1 MHVVVGTAG
10 HIDHGKSALVK
21 ALTGTDP
28 DRLKEEKERG
38 MTTDLGFAFLGT
50 DITVIDVPGHE
61 RFVRHMLAG
70 ASTIDLVV
78 LVVAADDGVMP
89 QTREHFEICRL
100 MGIRRGLVAINKAD
114 LVDDEW
120 VEMVKLDISEMVKGS
135 FLDRAPM
142 IPVSAVTGRGV
153 PELRQAIIDLS
164 KKVEAKPD
172 RGVFRMPVDR
182 NFSMKGFGTVVAGT
196 VLSGLVRVGDT
207 LDLLPQKREVR
218 VRGIQR
224 HNQMLEMLGL
234 GERAALNL
242 QGLEREA
249 VVRGNVLA
257 TPGYYAPTTNFNATM
272 YLLKSVEKPFKNLS
286 SLKLHIGTAEVM
298 CRVALLD
305 TKELAPG
312 QEALVQVR
320 AEEPVVCDWNDHY
333 VVRTFAPQQTI
344 GGGIVL
350 EANPSKERRFDE
362 DVVIRLRALRTG
374 EAGSVL
380 EQYLVKHRFDA
391 RTLAQAAKDLALA
404 DADAKEMLDLL
415 LTTNRARKLEFEG
428 KEYIVHEK
436 MVGEAR
442 AAVVGALTQFHN
454 ENPLRVGLKRPELRS
469 KSGAGHD
476 RGASGVPGRAP
487 GHPAAPMS
495 LPLFEAVLAALLK
508 EGQVVLEDDRVKLA
522 AHEMRLSPALQKEF
536 DRLDKLFQETGFS
549 PPSFEEALAGVDKKL
564 AQQARVALLES
575 GHLVDVGESV
585 VLHRDTV
592 ALAEQKVKAQFARKP
607 ELTASEIRQ
616 ELGTTRKYLIPLLNH
631 LDSRG
636 VTQRKGEVRIL
647 RQKVTSVQ

>member
-1 MHVVVGTAG
+1 LHVVIGTAG

-100 MGIRRGLVAINKAD
+100 MGIKKGLVAINKAD

-120 VEMVKLDISEMVKGS
+120 IEMVKLDVSEMVRGT
-135 FLDRAPM
+135 FLEGAPM
-142 IPVSAVTGRGV
+142 MAVSAITGRGV
-153 PELRQAIIDLS
+153 TELRQAIVELA

-196 VLSGLVRVGDT
+196 VLSGHVHVGDT
-207 LDLLPQKREVR
+207 LELLPQKREVR
-218 VRGIQR
+218 VRGIQK
-224 HNQMLEMLGL
+224 HNQMLETLGL

-242 QGLEREA
+242 QGLERAA
-249 VVRGNVLA
+249 VARGNVLA
-257 TPGYYAPTTNFNATM
+257 TPGYYTPTTNFNAAL
-272 YLLKSVEKPFKNLS
+272 YLLRSVEKPLRNLA

-312 QEALVQVR
+312 QDALVQVR

-333 VVRTFAPQQTI
+333 VIRTFAPQQTI
-344 GGGIVL
+344 GGGVVL
-350 EANPSKERRFDE
+350 EANPSKERRFDD
-362 DVVIRLRALRTG
+362 DVLKRLKALRTG

-380 EQYLVKHRFDA
+380 EQYLLKHKFDA
-391 RTLAQAAKDLALA
+391 RTLIQAAKDLALA
-404 DADAKEMLDLL
+404 DADAKEMLELL
-415 LTTNRARKLEFEG
+415 LATSRAQKLRFEG
-428 KEYIVHEK
+428 KEFLVHEK
-436 MVGEAR
+436 MVAQAR
-442 AAVVGALTQFHN
+442 AAVVAALVQFHKD
-454 ENPLRVGLKRPELRS
+454 NPLRLGLKRPELRS
-469 KSGAGHD
+469 KA
-476 RGASGVPGRAP
+476 AP
-487 GHPAAPMS
+487 GFSP
-495 LPLFEAVLAALLK
+495 PLFGTVLAALLS
-508 EGQVVLEDDRVKLA
+508 ENQVVLEDDRVRLASHQIKLG
-522 AHEMRLSPALQKEF
+522 PALQREY
-536 DRLDKLFQETGFS
+536 DRLDKLFQEMGFS
-549 PPSFEEALAGVDKKL
+549 PPSFEEALAGVDKKVT
-564 AQQARVALLES
+564 QQVRVALLES
-575 GHLVDVGESV
+575 GRLVDVGESV
-585 VLHRDTV
+585 VLHRDAV
-592 ALAEQKVKAQFARKP
+592 ASAEQKVRALFAQKP
-607 ELTASEIRQ
+607 ELTASEVRQ
-616 ELGTTRKYLIPLLNH
+616 ALGTTRKYIIPLLNY

-636 VTQRKGEVRIL
+636 ITQRKGEVRIL
-647 RQKVTSVQ
+647 RHKAND

>member
-50 DITVIDVPGHE
+50 DITIIDVPGHE

-100 MGIRRGLVAINKAD
+100 MGIRRGLIAINKAD
-114 LVDDEW
+114 MVDSEW
-120 VEMVKLDISEMVKGS
+120 IEMVKLDIGEMVTGS
-135 FLDRAPM
+135 FLEGAPVM
-142 IPVSAVTGRGV
+142 PVSAVTGQGV
-153 PELRQAIIDLS
+153 PELRQAVVDLAG
-164 KKVEAKPD
+164 KVEAKPD

-196 VLSGLVRVGDT
+196 VLSGHVHVGDT
-207 LDLLPQKREVR
+207 LELLPQKRDVK

-224 HNQMLEMLGL
+224 HNQMLETLGL

-242 QGLEREA
+242 QGVEREA
-249 VVRGNVLA
+249 VVRGHVLA
-257 TPGYYAPTTNFNATM
+257 TPGYYTPTSNFNATL
-272 YLLKSVEKPFKNLS
+272 YLLSSVEKPLRNLV

-305 TKELAPG
+305 ARELAPG

-320 AEEPVVCDWNDHY
+320 TEEPVVCDWNDHY
-333 VVRTFAPQQTI
+333 VIRTFAPQQTI

-350 EANPSKERRFDE
+350 EADPSKERRFDE
-362 DVVIRLRALRTG
+362 DTVKRLRALKSG

-380 EQYLVKHRFDA
+380 EQYLLKHRFEA
-391 RTLAQAAKDLALA
+391 RTLGQAAKDLALT
-404 DADAKEMLDLL
+404 DADAREMVDLL
-415 LTTNRARKLEFEG
+415 LATGRARKLAFEG
-428 KEYIVHEK
+428 KEYLVHEK
-436 MVGEAR
+436 MAGEAR
-442 AAVVGALTQFHN
+442 AVLTAALVHFHK
-454 ENPLRVGLKRPELRS
+454 ENPLRLGLKRPELRA
-469 KSGAGHD
+469 KA
-476 RGASGVPGRAP
+476 AP
-487 GHPAAPMS
+487 GFSA
-495 LPLFEAVLAALLK
+495 PLFETVLADLLN
-508 EGQVVLEDDRVKLA
+508 EAQVALEDDRVRLASHQIKLG
-522 AHEMRLSPALQKEF
+522 PALQKEY
-536 DRLDKLFQETGFS
+536 DRLDKLFREMGFS
-549 PPSFEEALAGVDKKL
+549 PPSLSEALAGVDRKL
-564 AQQARVALLES
+564 GQQVRVALLES
-575 GHLVDVGESV
+575 GRLVDVGESV
-585 VLHRDTV
+585 LLHCDAV
-592 ALAEQKVKAQFARKP
+592 ALAEQKVRALFAQKP

-616 ELGTTRKYLIPLLNH
+616 ELGTTRKYLIPLLNY

-647 RQKVTSVQ
+647 KQKVTSAQ

>member
-70 ASTIDLVV
+70 ASTVDLVL

-100 MGIRRGLVAINKAD
+100 MGIKKGLVAINKAD

-120 VEMVKLDISEMVKGS
+120 IEMVKLDVSEMVRGT
-135 FLDRAPM
+135 FLDGAPM
-142 IPVSAVTGRGV
+142 MPVSAITGRGV
-153 PELRQAIIDLS
+153 TELRQAIVELA

-196 VLSGLVRVGDT
+196 VLSGHVHVGDT
-207 LDLLPQKREVR
+207 LELLPQKREVR
-218 VRGIQR
+218 VRGIQK
-224 HNQMLEMLGL
+224 HNQMLETLGL

-242 QGLEREA
+242 QGLERAA

-257 TPGYYAPTTNFNATM
+257 TPGYYTPTTNFNAAL
-272 YLLKSVEKPFKNLS
+272 YLLRSVEKPLRNLA

-312 QEALVQVR
+312 QDALVQVR

-333 VVRTFAPQQTI
+333 VIRTFAPQQTI
-344 GGGIVL
+344 GGGVVL

-362 DVVIRLRALRTG
+362 DVVKRLKALRTG

-380 EQYLVKHRFDA
+380 EQYLLKHKFDA

-415 LTTNRARKLEFEG
+415 LATSRARKLEFEG
-428 KEYIVHEK
+428 KEFLVHEK

-442 AAVVGALTQFHN
+442 AALVAALAQFHKD
-454 ENPLRVGLKRPELRS
+454 NPLRLGLKRPELRS
-469 KSGAGHD
+469 KA
-476 RGASGVPGRAP
+476 AP
-487 GHPAAPMS
+487 GFSP
-495 LPLFEAVLAALLK
+495 PLFGTVLAALLS
-508 EGQVVLEDDRVKLA
+508 ENQVVLEDDRVRLASHQIKLG
-522 AHEMRLSPALQKEF
+522 PALQKEY
-536 DRLDKLFQETGFS
+536 DRLDKLFHEMGFS
-549 PPSFEEALAGVDKKL
+549 PPSFAEALAGVDKKL
-564 AQQARVALLES
+564 AQQVRVALLES
-575 GHLVDVGESV
+575 GRLVDVGESI
-585 VLHRDTV
+585 VLHRDAV
-592 ALAEQKVKAQFARKP
+592 ALAEQKVRALFAQKP

-616 ELGTTRKYLIPLLNH
+616 ELGTTRKYIIPLLNY

-636 VTQRKGEVRIL
+636 ITQRKGEVRIL
-647 RQKVTSVQ
+647 RHRAND

>member
-100 MGIRRGLVAINKAD
+100 MGIRKGLVAINKAD

-120 VEMVKLDISEMVKGS
+120 VEMVKLDVGEMVRGS
-135 FLDRAPM
+135 FLDGAPM
-142 IPVSAVTGRGV
+142 IPVSAITGRGV
-153 PELRQAIIDLS
+153 PELRQAIIDLA

-207 LDLLPQKREVR
+207 LELLPQKREVR
-218 VRGIQR
+218 VRGIQK
-224 HNQMLEMLGL
+224 HNQMLDSLGL

-257 TPGYYAPTTNFNATM
+257 TPGYYTPTTNFNATL
-272 YLLKSVEKPFKNLS
+272 YLLKSVERPLKNLT

-305 TKELAPG
+305 TKDLAPG

-320 AEEPVVCDWNDHY
+320 AEEPVVYDWNDHY
-333 VVRTFAPQQTI
+333 VVRAFAPQQTI

-362 DVVIRLRALRTG
+362 DAVKRLKALRTG

-380 EQYLVKHRFDA
+380 EQYLVKHRFEA
-391 RTLAQAAKDLALA
+391 KTPAQAAKDLALA

-415 LTTNRARKLEFEG
+415 LATNRARKLEFDG
-428 KEYIVHEK
+428 KEYLVHEK

-442 AAVVGALTQFHN
+442 AAVVAGLTQFHK
-454 ENPLRVGLKRPELRS
+454 ENPLRIGLKRPELRA
-469 KSGAGHD
+469 KAGAGL
-476 RGASGVPGRAP
+476 
-487 GHPAAPMS
+487 S
-495 LPLFEAVLAALLK
+495 LPLFETVLTALLK
-508 EGQVVLEDDRVKLA
+508 EGQVVLEDDRVRLASHQIKLG
-522 AHEMRLSPALQKEF
+522 PTLQKEY
-536 DRLDKLFQETGFS
+536 DRLDKLFQELGFS
-549 PPSFEEALAGVDKKL
+549 PPSLEEALAGVDKKL
-564 AQQARVALLES
+564 AQQVRVALLES
-575 GHLVDVGESV
+575 GRLIDVGESV
-585 VLHRDTV
+585 VMHREAVT
-592 ALAEQKVKAQFARKP
+592 LAEQKVRALFAQKP

-616 ELGTTRKYLIPLLNH
+616 ELGTTRKYLIPLLNY

-647 RQKVTSVQ
+647 KQKVTSAQ

>member
-21 ALTGTDP
+21 AMTGTDP

-100 MGIRRGLVAINKAD
+100 MGIKKGLVAINKAD

-120 VEMVKLDISEMVKGS
+120 IEMVKLDVSEMVRGT
-135 FLDRAPM
+135 FLEGAPVM
-142 IPVSAVTGRGV
+142 PVSAITGRGV
-153 PELRQAIIDLS
+153 TELRQAIVELA

-196 VLSGLVRVGDT
+196 VLSGHVHVGDT
-207 LDLLPQKREVR
+207 LELLPQKREVR
-218 VRGIQR
+218 VRGIQK
-224 HNQMLEMLGL
+224 HNQMLETLGL

-242 QGLEREA
+242 QGLERAA

-257 TPGYYAPTTNFNATM
+257 TPGYYTPTTNFNAAL
-272 YLLKSVEKPFKNLS
+272 YLLKSVEKPLRNLA

-305 TKELAPG
+305 TKELASG
-312 QEALVQVR
+312 QDALVQVR
-320 AEEPVVCDWNDHY
+320 AAEPVVCDWNDHY
-333 VVRTFAPQQTI
+333 VIRTFAPQQTI
-344 GGGIVL
+344 GGGVVL

-362 DVVIRLRALRTG
+362 DVVKRLRALATG

-380 EQYLVKHRFDA
+380 EQYLLKHRFDA
-391 RTLAQAAKDLALA
+391 KTLAQAAKDLALA
-404 DADAKEMLDLL
+404 DADANEMLALL
-415 LTTNRARKLEFEG
+415 LATNRARKLAFEAKEFL
-428 KEYIVHEK
+428 VHEK
-436 MVGEAR
+436 MVAEAR
-442 AAVVGALTQFHN
+442 AALLATLGRFHKDSAPNSGQRRRPVSRRRCSKPCWPGCWPTKRSSSKTTGFGWHLTRSSWARRCSGN
-454 ENPLRVGLKRPELRS
+454 TTVSTSCSSRRVSRRRASRKRWPASRRSWRSRCGSPCSSPAVWWTSASRCGGRRRVGGAAPRGGSAGRAEGACFVRS
-469 KSGAGHD
+469 ETGTDRLGNQAGAGYHPQVHHPLAQLP
-476 RGASGVPGRAP
+476 RFAR
-487 GHPAAPMS
+487 GHPA
-495 LPLFEAVLAALLK
+495 
-508 EGQVVLEDDRVKLA
+508 
-522 AHEMRLSPALQKEF
+522 
-536 DRLDKLFQETGFS
+536 
-549 PPSFEEALAGVDKKL
+549 
-564 AQQARVALLES
+564 
-575 GHLVDVGESV
+575 
-585 VLHRDTV
+585 
-592 ALAEQKVKAQFARKP
+592 
-607 ELTASEIRQ
+607 
-616 ELGTTRKYLIPLLNH
+616 
-631 LDSRG
+631 
-636 VTQRKGEVRIL
+636 
-647 RQKVTSVQ
+647 

>member
-38 MTTDLGFAFLGT
+38 MTTDLGFAFLGA

-100 MGIRRGLVAINKAD
+100 MGIRKGLVAINKAD

-120 VEMVKLDISEMVKGS
+120 VEMVKLDVSEMVRGT
-135 FLDRAPM
+135 FLEGAPM
-142 IPVSAVTGRGV
+142 MAVSAITGRGV
-153 PELRQAIIDLS
+153 TELRQAIVELA
-164 KKVEAKPD
+164 KTVEAKPD

-196 VLSGLVRVGDT
+196 VLSGHVHVGDT
-207 LDLLPQKREVR
+207 LELLPQKREVR
-218 VRGIQR
+218 VRGIQK
-224 HNQMLEMLGL
+224 HNQKLETLGL

-242 QGLEREA
+242 QGLERAA

-257 TPGYYAPTTNFNATM
+257 TPGYYTPTTNFNAAL
-272 YLLKSVEKPFKNLS
+272 YLLTSVDKPLRNLA

-312 QEALVQVR
+312 QDALVQVR

-333 VVRTFAPQQTI
+333 VIRTFAPQQTI
-344 GGGIVL
+344 GGGVVL

-362 DVVIRLRALRTG
+362 DVVKRLKALRTG

-380 EQYLVKHRFDA
+380 EQYLLKHKFDA
-391 RTLAQAAKDLALA
+391 KTLAQAAKDLALA
-404 DADAKEMLDLL
+404 DADAKEMLGLL
-415 LTTNRARKLEFEG
+415 VTTSRARKLEFEG
-428 KEYIVHEK
+428 KEFLVHEK
-436 MVGEAR
+436 VVGEAR
-442 AAVVGALTQFHN
+442 AALVATLAQFHKD
-454 ENPLRVGLKRPELRS
+454 NPLRLGLKRPELRS
-469 KSGAGHD
+469 KAA
-476 RGASGVPGRAP
+476 RGFSP
-487 GHPAAPMS
+487 
-495 LPLFEAVLAALLK
+495 PLFGAVLAALLS
-508 EGQVVLEDDRVKLA
+508 ENQVVLEDDRVRLASHQIKLG
-522 AHEMRLSPALQKEF
+522 PVLQREY
-536 DRLDKLFQETGFS
+536 DRLDKLFREMGFS
-549 PPSFEEALAGVDKKL
+549 PPSFEEALAGVDKKV
-564 AQQARVALLES
+564 AQQVRVALLES
-575 GHLVDVGESV
+575 GRLVDVGESI
-585 VLHRDTV
+585 VLHRDAV
-592 ALAEQKVKAQFARKP
+592 ALAEQKVRALFAQKP

-616 ELGTTRKYLIPLLNH
+616 ELGTTRKYIIPLLNY

-636 VTQRKGEVRIL
+636 ITQRKGEVRIL

>member
-21 ALTGTDP
+21 AMTGTDP

-38 MTTDLGFAFLGT
+38 MTTDLGFAFLCT

-100 MGIRRGLVAINKAD
+100 MGIKKGLVAINKAD

-120 VEMVKLDISEMVKGS
+120 IEMVKLDVSEMVRGT
-135 FLDRAPM
+135 FLEGAPM
-142 IPVSAVTGRGV
+142 MPVSAITGRGV
-153 PELRQAIIDLS
+153 TELRQAIVELA

-196 VLSGLVRVGDT
+196 VLSGHVHVGDT
-207 LDLLPQKREVR
+207 LELLPQKREVR
-218 VRGIQR
+218 VRGIQK
-224 HNQMLEMLGL
+224 HNQMLETLGL

-242 QGLEREA
+242 QGLERAA

-257 TPGYYAPTTNFNATM
+257 TPGYYTPTTNFNAAL
-272 YLLKSVEKPFKNLS
+272 YLLKSVEKPLRNLA

-305 TKELAPG
+305 TKELASG
-312 QEALVQVR
+312 QDALVQVR
-320 AEEPVVCDWNDHY
+320 AAEPVVCDWNDHY
-333 VVRTFAPQQTI
+333 VIRTFAPQQTI
-344 GGGIVL
+344 GGGVVL

-362 DVVIRLRALRTG
+362 DVVKRLRALATG

-380 EQYLVKHRFDA
+380 EQYLLKHRFDA
-391 RTLAQAAKDLALA
+391 KTLAQAAKDLALA
-404 DADAKEMLDLL
+404 DADANEMLALL
-415 LTTNRARKLEFEG
+415 LATNRARKLAFEAKEFL
-428 KEYIVHEK
+428 VHEK
-436 MVGEAR
+436 MVAEAR
-442 AAVVGALTQFHN
+442 AALLATLGRFHKDS
-454 ENPLRVGLKRPELRS
+454 PLRLGLKRPELRA
-469 KSGAGHD
+469 KA
-476 RGASGVPGRAP
+476 AP
-487 GHPAAPMS
+487 GFSP
-495 LPLFEAVLAALLK
+495 PLFETVLAVLLS
-508 EGQVVLEDDRVKLA
+508 ENQVVLEDDRVRLASHQIKLG
-522 AHEMRLSPALQKEF
+522 PALQREY
-536 DRLDKLFQETGFS
+536 DRLDKLFLEAGFS
-549 PPSFEEALAGVDKKL
+549 PPSFKETLAGIEKKL
-564 AQQARVALLES
+564 AQQVRVALLES
-575 GHLVDVGESV
+575 GRLVDVGESV
-585 VLHRDTV
+585 VLHREAV
-592 ALAEQKVKAQFARKP
+592 ALAEQKVRALFARKP

-616 ELGTTRKYLIPLLNH
+616 ELGTTRKYIIPLLNH

-647 RQKVTSVQ
+647 RPRPTETKR

>member
-120 VEMVKLDISEMVKGS
+120 IELVKLDVGEMVKGS
-135 FLDRAPM
+135 FLEGAPM
-142 IPVSAVTGRGV
+142 IPVSALTGRGV
-153 PELRQAIIDLS
+153 PELRQAIIDLA

-196 VLSGLVRVGDT
+196 VLSGHVRVGDT
-207 LDLLPQKREVR
+207 LELLPQEREVR
-218 VRGIQR
+218 VRGIQK
-224 HNQMLEMLGL
+224 HNQMLDSLGL

-242 QGLEREA
+242 QGFEREA

-257 TPGYYAPTTNFNATM
+257 TPGYYTPTTNFNATL
-272 YLLKSVEKPFKNLS
+272 YLLKSIEKPLKNLA

-305 TKELAPG
+305 TKQLAPG

-362 DVVIRLRALRTG
+362 DVVKRLKALRTG

-380 EQYLVKHRFDA
+380 EQYLLKHRFDA
-391 RTLAQAAKDLALA
+391 KTLAQAAKDLALA
-404 DADAKEMLDLL
+404 DADAKEMLGLL
-415 LTTNRARKLEFEG
+415 ATTNRARKLEFEG
-428 KEYIVHEK
+428 KEFLVHEK
-436 MVGEAR
+436 MVAEAR
-442 AAVVGALTQFHN
+442 AAVVATLAQFHKD
-454 ENPLRVGLKRPELRS
+454 NPLRLGLKRPELRS
-469 KSGAGHD
+469 KA
-476 RGASGVPGRAP
+476 ASNFSA
-487 GHPAAPMS
+487 
-495 LPLFEAVLAALLK
+495 PLFEMVLAALLI
-508 EGQVVLEDDRVKLA
+508 ENQVVMEDDRVRLATHQIKLG
-522 AHEMRLSPALQKEF
+522 PALQKEF
-536 DRLDKLFQETGFS
+536 DRLDKLFQEAGFS

-564 AQQARVALLES
+564 AQQVRVALLES
-575 GHLVDVGESV
+575 GRLVDVGESV
-585 VLHRDTV
+585 ALHHDAV
-592 ALAEQKVKAQFARKP
+592 ALAEQKVRALFAQKP

-616 ELGTTRKYLIPLLNH
+616 QLGTTRKYIIPLLNY

-647 RQKVTSVQ
+647 KLKPT

>member
-50 DITVIDVPGHE
+50 DITIIDVPGHE

-100 MGIRRGLVAINKAD
+100 MGIRKGLVAINKAD

-120 VEMVKLDISEMVKGS
+120 IEMVKLDVSEMVRGT
-135 FLDRAPM
+135 FLEGAPM
-142 IPVSAVTGRGV
+142 MPVSAITGRGV
-153 PELRQAIIDLS
+153 TELRQAIVELA
-164 KKVEAKPD
+164 KNVEAKPD

-196 VLSGLVRVGDT
+196 VLSGHVHVGDT
-207 LDLLPQKREVR
+207 LELLPQKREVR

-224 HNQMLEMLGL
+224 HNQKLETLGL

-242 QGLEREA
+242 QGLERAA
-249 VVRGNVLA
+249 VARGNVLA
-257 TPGYYAPTTNFNATM
+257 TPGYYTPTSSFNAAL
-272 YLLKSVEKPFKNLS
+272 YLLKSVDKPLRNLA

-312 QEALVQVR
+312 QDALVQVR
-320 AEEPVVCDWNDHY
+320 ADEPVVCDWNDHY
-333 VVRTFAPQQTI
+333 VIRTFAPQQTI
-344 GGGIVL
+344 GGGVVL

-362 DVVIRLRALRTG
+362 DVVKRLRALRTG

-380 EQYLVKHRFDA
+380 EQYLLKHRFDA
-391 RTLAQAAKDLALA
+391 KTLAQAAKDLALA

-415 LTTNRARKLEFEG
+415 LATSRARKLKFEG
-428 KEYIVHEK
+428 KEFLVHEK

-442 AAVVGALTQFHN
+442 AALVATLVQFHK
-454 ENPLRVGLKRPELRS
+454 ENPLRLGLKRPELRT
-469 KSGAGHD
+469 K
-476 RGASGVPGRAP
+476 
-487 GHPAAPMS
+487 AARNFS
-495 LPLFEAVLAALLK
+495 SPLFEAVLASLLS
-508 EGQVVLEDDRVKLA
+508 ENQVGLDDDRVRLASHQIKLG
-522 AHEMRLSPALQKEF
+522 PALQKEY
-536 DRLDKLFQETGFS
+536 DRLDRLFLERGFA
-549 PPSFEEALAGVDKKL
+549 PPSFEEALAGVEKKL
-564 AQQARVALLES
+564 AQQVRVALLES
-575 GHLVDVGESV
+575 GRLVDVGESV
-585 VLHRDTV
+585 VLHRDAV
-592 ALAEQKVKAQFARKP
+592 ASAEQKVRALFARKP

-616 ELGTTRKYLIPLLNH
+616 ELGTTRKYLIPLLNY
-631 LDSRG
+631 LDSR
-636 VTQRKGEVRIL
+636 VITQRKGEVRIL
-647 RQKVTSVQ
+647 KQKVTSVQ